1 VLVEGS
7 PMIRLRIKEV
17 AQAKGVTS
25 AAELARRSGLAFATA
40 NSLWKD
46 ELTTDN
52 KRSVGL
58 VTLYRVAQALGV
70 HVVDLYVEEDRRTLW
85 PAAA

>member
-1 VLVEGS
+1 
-7 PMIRLRIKEV
+7 MIRLRIREV
-17 AQAKGVTS
+17 AEEKGVTS
-25 AAELARRSGLAFATA
+25 AAELARRTGLAFATA

-58 VTLYRVAQALGV
+58 LTLYRVAKALGV
-70 HVVDLYVEEDRRTLW
+70 KVVDLYVEEDRLALW
-85 PAAA
+85 PVAA